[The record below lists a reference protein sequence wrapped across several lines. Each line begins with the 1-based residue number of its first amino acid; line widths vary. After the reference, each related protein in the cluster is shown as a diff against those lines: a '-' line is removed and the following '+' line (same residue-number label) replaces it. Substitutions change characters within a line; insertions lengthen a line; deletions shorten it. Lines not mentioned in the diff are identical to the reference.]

1 MDEKEMTMREALN
14 LALDQALAA
23 DDRVFLLGEDIAD
36 PGASGPTAG
45 LSTKYGHDRVLDTPI
60 SEAAIV
66 GAAIGA
72 AIDGLLPVAEIMI
85 MDFIG
90 IAADQLI
97 NNAAKLRFMT
107 AGRTTAP
114 ITVRTQVYGGLATG
128 ATHSQSLEAWF
139 MHIPGMKVIVPSTPR
154 DGKGLLTSAIFD
166 EDPCLFIE
174 TIRLQGQKGLVPT
187 DPGFSIPLG
196 QADVKRPGT
205 DVTLISYGR
214 SVHECAGGRRRRCS
228 EQGVS
233 AEVVDLRTLVPLDVE
248 TIVES
253 VRRTR
258 RAVVVHDAVRFAGPG
273 AEIAAILQS
282 ECFGELEA
290 PVERV
295 GARFVPTPAAAAL
308 EAAVYPSPAR
318 IVAAAQRTLDKARRA
333 RWLTSSF
340 ASRVSRSRYPRPN
353 STELLVEEGQHVE
366 EGAPIFSIATEKV
379 EQEVEAGASGTVQ
392 WTGEVGTTYDIGAE
406 IGVIKSSTS
415 TERRTYG
422 SQRDPR
428 ADHLRKERAPSRRS
442 R

>member
-14 LALDQALAA
+14 LALDEALRA

-72 AIDGLLPVAEIMI
+72 AIDGMLPVAEIMI

-114 ITVRTQVYGGLATG
+114 ITIRTQVYAGLATG

-154 DGKGLLTSAIFD
+154 DGKGLLTTSIFD

-174 TIRLQGQKGLVPT
+174 TIRLQSKKGPVPLE
-187 DPGFSIPLG
+187 PGFSIPFG
-196 QADVKRPGT
+196 QADIKRPGT

-214 SVHECAGGRRRRCS
+214 SVHDALAAAVILQ

-253 VRRTR
+253 ARRTR
-258 RAVVVHDAVRFAGPG
+258 RVVIVHDAVQFAGPG

-282 ECFGELEA
+282 ELFGELAA

-295 GARFVPTPAAAAL
+295 GARFVPNPAAAAL
-308 EAAVYPSPAR
+308 EAHVYPSPGR
-318 IVAAAQRTLDKARRA
+318 IVEAAQRTLHK
-333 RWLTSSF
+333 
-340 ASRVSRSRYPRPN
+340 
-353 STELLVEEGQHVE
+353 
-366 EGAPIFSIATEKV
+366 
-379 EQEVEAGASGTVQ
+379 AGARG
-392 WTGEVGTTYDIGAE
+392 
-406 IGVIKSSTS
+406 
-415 TERRTYG
+415 
-422 SQRDPR
+422 
-428 ADHLRKERAPSRRS
+428 
-442 R
+442 

>member
-1 MDEKEMTMREALN
+1 MDDKEMTMREALN
-14 LALDQALAA
+14 LALDQALQA

-72 AIDGLLPVAEIMI
+72 AIDGMLPVAEIMI

-114 ITVRTQVYGGLATG
+114 ITVRTQVYAGLATG

-154 DGKGLLTSAIFD
+154 DGKGK
-166 EDPCLFIE
+166 
-174 TIRLQGQKGLVPT
+174 KGPVPV
-187 DPGFSIPLG
+187 DPGFRIPLG
-196 QADVKRPGT
+196 QADIKRSGT
-205 DVTLISYGR
+205 DVSLISYGR
-214 SVHECAGGRRRRCS
+214 AVHDALAAAETLAG
-228 EQGVS
+228 QDIS
-233 AEVVDLRTLVPLDVE
+233 AEVVDLRTLVPLDVD

-253 VRRTR
+253 ARRTR
-258 RAVVVHDAVRFAGPG
+258 RAVIIHDAVQFGGPG

-282 ECFGELEA
+282 ELFGELVA

-295 GARFVPTPAAAAL
+295 AARFIPNPAAAAL
-308 EAAVYPSPAR
+308 EATVYPSPER
-318 IVAAAQRTLDKARRA
+318 IVAAAQRTLDR
-333 RWLTSSF
+333 
-340 ASRVSRSRYPRPN
+340 
-353 STELLVEEGQHVE
+353 
-366 EGAPIFSIATEKV
+366 
-379 EQEVEAGASGTVQ
+379 AGAHG
-392 WTGEVGTTYDIGAE
+392 
-406 IGVIKSSTS
+406 
-415 TERRTYG
+415 
-422 SQRDPR
+422 
-428 ADHLRKERAPSRRS
+428 
-442 R
+442 

>member
-14 LALDQALAA
+14 LALDQAMAA

-128 ATHSQSLEAWF
+128 ATHSQTLEAWF

-166 EDPCLFIE
+166 EDPCLFVE

-196 QADVKRPGT
+196 QADVKRPGS

-214 SVHECAGGRRRRCS
+214 SVLESLAAAKSAAGTGGQRRGRRSAHARAAGHRDHRRIGASHPAGGGRARRGPIRRSRSRNRRHPAGRVLQRARGADRAGGRPVRADSRRR
-228 EQGVS
+228 G
-233 AEVVDLRTLVPLDVE
+233 AGGAALPVVGAD
-248 TIVES
+248 
-253 VRRTR
+253 RRGGRAGAGRR
-258 RAVVVHDAVRFAGPG
+258 RA
-273 AEIAAILQS
+273 
-282 ECFGELEA
+282 
-290 PVERV
+290 PV
-295 GARFVPTPAAAAL
+295 ADFVI
-308 EAAVYPSPAR
+308 R
-318 IVAAAQRTLDKARRA
+318 IP
-333 RWLTSSF
+333 
-340 ASRVSRSRYPRPN
+340 RVSVAVSEAEL
-353 STELLVEEGQHVE
+353 TELLVDAGEHVE
-366 EGAPIFSIATEKV
+366 EGTPIYVIATEKV
-379 EQEVEAGASGTVQ
+379 EQEIEAGASGTVQ
-392 WTGEVGTTYDIGAE
+392 WTGQVGTTYDIGAE
-406 IGVIKSSTS
+406 IGVITS
-415 TERRTYG
+415 
-422 SQRDPR
+422 
-428 ADHLRKERAPSRRS
+428 
-442 R
+442 

>member
-14 LALDQALAA
+14 LALDAALQA
-23 DDRVFLLGEDIAD
+23 DERVFLLGEDIAD

-66 GAAIGA
+66 GAAVGA

-114 ITVRTQVYGGLATG
+114 LTIRTQVYGGLATG
-128 ATHSQSLEAWF
+128 ATHSQTLEAWF

-166 EDPCLFIE
+166 EDPCLFVE

-187 DPGFSIPLG
+187 DPAFRIPLG
-196 QADVKRPGT
+196 QADVKRRGN
-205 DVTLISYGR
+205 DVTIISYGR
-214 SVHECAGGRRRRCS
+214 SVVDSLTAAATLH
-228 EQGVS
+228 EQGIS

-248 TIVES
+248 TMVES

-258 RAVVVHDAVRFAGPG
+258 RAVVVHDAVQFAGPG
-273 AEIAAILQS
+273 AEIVATLQS
-282 ECFGELEA
+282 ECFSELAA
-290 PVERV
+290 PIERV
-295 GARFVPTPAAAAL
+295 GARFVPTPAAPAL
-308 EAAVYPSPAR
+308 EAQVYPSPTR
-318 IVAAAQRTLDKARRA
+318 IVAAVQRT
-333 RWLTSSF
+333 
-340 ASRVSRSRYPRPN
+340 V
-353 STELLVEEGQHVE
+353 
-366 EGAPIFSIATEKV
+366 
-379 EQEVEAGASGTVQ
+379 
-392 WTGEVGTTYDIGAE
+392 
-406 IGVIKSSTS
+406 
-415 TERRTYG
+415 
-422 SQRDPR
+422 
-428 ADHLRKERAPSRRS
+428 APSAADAHG
-442 R
+442 

>member
-14 LALDQALAA
+14 LALDQAMAA

-128 ATHSQSLEAWF
+128 ATHSQTLEAWF

-166 EDPCLFIE
+166 EDPCLFVE

-205 DVTLISYGR
+205 GRHPHQLRPQRARFACRGGTTLGGAR
-214 SVHECAGGRRRRCS
+214 RQRRGRRPAHARAARRRDH
-228 EQGVS
+228 G
-233 AEVVDLRTLVPLDVE
+233 
-248 TIVES
+248 
-253 VRRTR
+253 
-258 RAVVVHDAVRFAGPG
+258 
-273 AEIAAILQS
+273 
-282 ECFGELEA
+282 
-290 PVERV
+290 RV
-295 GARFVPTPAAAAL
+295 GAPHPAGRGRARRGPIRGSGSRDRRDPAGRVFRRARGARSNGSGRGSSRHPPPPAL
-308 EAAVYPSPAR
+308 EAQIYPSAAR
-318 IVAAAQRTLDKARRA
+318 IVEAAQRTLLSRGGRA
-333 RWLTSSF
+333 WLTSSF
-340 ASRVSRSRYPRPN
+340 ASRGFRWPSRKPSSP
-353 STELLVEEGQHVE
+353 SFSSSAGEHVE
-366 EGAPIFSIATEKV
+366 EGTPIYVIATEKV
-379 EQEVEAGASGTVQ
+379 EQEIEAGASGTVQ
-392 WTGEVGTTYDIGAE
+392 WTGQVGTTYDIGAE
-406 IGVIKSSTS
+406 IGVITS
-415 TERRTYG
+415 
-422 SQRDPR
+422 
-428 ADHLRKERAPSRRS
+428 
-442 R
+442 